1 MTLIRLSNNLPQA
14 RSCMLNTLSTRPA
27 SLAALDLN
35 LLVVFD
41 AVFAE
46 RHISRAARRLGK
58 SQPAVSGA
66 LARLRSLLDD
76 PLFVRDGAGVR
87 PTRLARE
94 MATPIREALQLLNEP
109 LRRERDYAP
118 ATSARTFHLNLNDY
132 TQTILLPRLL
142 AHLKE
147 HAPNVHLAT
156 TSLPVDE
163 MESALKR
170 GALDLAVDCHTVNGV
185 GLYQQ
190 KLFDDEFV
198 CLVRKGHPSVR
209 GSLTRAQFATLRHG
223 VIKHGPVPGLIER
236 LLTRAK
242 VNRDALVTFPHCLL
256 APFIA
261 ARTDLIVTVP
271 KREALDFVDLLPLRM
286 FPPPQPMGQFTVR
299 AFWSEEGHR
308 DPANRWLR
316 ATIKE
321 ICSHL

>member
-1 MTLIRLSNNLPQA
+1 MTLICESDNFLKA
-14 RSCMLNTLSTRPA
+14 RSFMLNTLSTRPA
-27 SLAALDLN
+27 NLAALDLN

-46 RHISRAARRLGK
+46 RHISRASLRLRK

-66 LARLRSLLDD
+66 LARLRSLLND

-94 MATPIREALQLLNEP
+94 LARPIQEALQLLNES
-109 LRRERDYAP
+109 LRRDRDFAS
-118 ATSARTFHLNLNDY
+118 ATSNRTFRLNLNDY

-142 AHLKE
+142 AQLKDL
-147 HAPNVHLAT
+147 APNVRLAT
-156 TSLPVDE
+156 TSLPMDE

-170 GALDLAVDCHTVNGV
+170 GVLDLAVDCHVANPT

-190 KLFDDEFV
+190 RLFDDEFV
-198 CLVRKGHPSVR
+198 CLVRKGHPQVR
-209 GSLTRAQFATLRHG
+209 GSLTRGQFVTFRHG

-236 LLTRAK
+236 LLTKAK
-242 VNRDALVTFPHCLL
+242 VKRDALITFPHCLL

-271 KREALDFVDLLPLRM
+271 KREALDFMDLLPLRM
-286 FPPPQPMGQFTVR
+286 FPPPHPMGQFTVR

-316 ATIKE
+316 ATLKE
-321 ICSHL
+321 ICSQL